1 MRAEGGITACDY
13 KDYTF
18 IPSISI
24 TLIPF
29 RVTCFAN
36 SLLRGSCFVV
46 LDFILF

>member
-1 MRAEGGITACDY
+1 MGVEGGITACDY

-24 TLIPF
+24 ALIPF

-36 SLLRGSCFVV
+36 SLLRISCIVV
-46 LDFILF
+46 LD